1 MAPIQN
7 ECDYLMLG
15 IGSGGIAS
23 ARRAVTHG
31 AQGHASFDWSYFKSK
46 RDVYVK
52 RLNRIYANNLGNDEI
67 EHIQGRASFLNKR
80 EVEVKLEDGSKQTI
94 KAKKILIATGGRP
107 TIPAI
112 PGKELFIDSDGFHD
126 LERQLKKVAV
136 SGVEMS
142 EMLHAL
148 GSDVRFFIRGEKLLR
163 RFDPMIQDTVM
174 KEDERQGVHLHKGSQ
189 TKKPLSRLTAYFL
202 AVGRLPEVEDLALE
216 KVGIKLNGKGHIIID
231 NYQNTNVENI
241 YAIGDVCDRGFELT
255 PMTIAASRRL
265 SERLFGEAHEKYGNT
280 VKVCKTEFTAAYYAM
295 MEQGEK
301 GPTAYKIVCEGTTE

>member
-1 MAPIQN
+1 MFTKESN
-7 ECDYLMLG
+7 LECRSNCGKLPGCQIL
-15 IGSGGIAS
+15 
-23 ARRAVTHG
+23 RVQ
-31 AQGHASFDWSYFKSK
+31 QGHASFDWSYFKSK

-189 TKKPLSRLTAYFL
+189 VTK
-202 AVGRLPEVEDLALE
+202 VEDLGNSMKKMYYKSGDKE
-216 KVGIKLNGKGHIIID
+216 
-231 NYQNTNVENI
+231 TSVEADCI
-241 YAIGDVCDRGFELT
+241 
-255 PMTIAASRRL
+255 
-265 SERLFGEAHEKYGNT
+265 LFGCWPSPG
-280 VKVCKTEFTAAYYAM
+280 
-295 MEQGEK
+295 GRRS
-301 GPTAYKIVCEGTTE
+301 GPRKSWHQA